1 MSRLFQRL
9 NARRQL
15 GVFRYDGFWPA
26 MDTFKD
32 KMALDSM
39 RRRMALDALDAEL
52 ARNLLKLFGC
62 F

>member
-1 MSRLFQRL
+1 M
-9 NARRQL
+9 
-15 GVFRYDGFWPA
+15 FRYDGFWPA